1 MAMQATITSKG
12 QITVPKAIREQL
24 HLRPGDKLDFLLE
37 EGGGLRVE
45 PVTEPVTAL
54 KGMLPK
60 PRHAVTLAEM
70 DQAVTAGA
78 AGAPPRLAPL
88 SVTSAG
94 LTEYIL
100 LCI

>member
-12 QITVPKAIREQL
+12 QVTVPKAIREQL
-24 HLRPGDKLDFLLE
+24 HLRPGDKLDFLLD

-60 PRHAVTLAEM
+60 PRRTVTLAEM
-70 DQAVTAGA
+70 DQAITAA
-78 AGAPPRLAPL
+78 ATGVVPTA
-88 SVTSAG
+88 
-94 LTEYIL
+94 E
-100 LCI
+100 